1 VASVAVCQGGSPK
14 SGGDDDDL
22 FLCLFVPLPRPGE
35 VDTCSRAA
43 TNGVRLFDLI

>member
-1 VASVAVCQGGSPK
+1 VVVVMMMICFFVC
-14 SGGDDDDL
+14 
-22 FLCLFVPLPRPGE
+22 FFVPLPRPGE